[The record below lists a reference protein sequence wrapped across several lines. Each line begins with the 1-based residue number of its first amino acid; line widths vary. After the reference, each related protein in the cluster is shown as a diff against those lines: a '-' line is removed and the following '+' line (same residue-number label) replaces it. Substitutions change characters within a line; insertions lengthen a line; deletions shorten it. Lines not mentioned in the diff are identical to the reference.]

1 MKGFNDDEPEDY
13 VGKNAS
19 DLPIQPHL
27 LEGMVR
33 AARQPCETSWE
44 GAGWLRAAPLTA
56 PPLLVG
62 SKNPAPEQQYKPSSS
77 SLRVTG
83 HACTHAAD
91 LLAGQVPILRGP
103 DLTMK

>member
-1 MKGFNDDEPEDY
+1 MKGFNNDEPEDY

-19 DLPIQPHL
+19 DLPTQPHL
-27 LEGMVR
+27 LEDVVR
-33 AARQPCETSWE
+33 AARQPGEPSWE

-56 PPLLVG
+56 SPLLVG
-62 SKNPAPEQQYKPSSS
+62 SQTPAPEQKHKPSRS

-91 LLAGQVPILRGP
+91 VPARQVPVLCGP
-103 DLTMK
+103 DLARK